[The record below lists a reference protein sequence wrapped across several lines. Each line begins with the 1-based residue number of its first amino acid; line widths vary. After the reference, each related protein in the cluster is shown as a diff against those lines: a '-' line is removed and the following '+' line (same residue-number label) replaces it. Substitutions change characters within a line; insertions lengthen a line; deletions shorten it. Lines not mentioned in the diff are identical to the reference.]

1 MYPAGSPAPTVS
13 LAGEPQLIANIQVE
27 ELYFNSKG
35 QIIPSVSGKVGPNAE
50 ITATDAAHM
59 NQYLDANPSIK
70 KDLLETLKKQ
80 GHNFDEEIKKKY
92 PKIENYK
99 DSNSVFQNDLQIGEI
114 SQNKILDII
123 KKKYPK
129 IFNPSGG

>member
-1 MYPAGSPAPTVS
+1 MTGPPRT
-13 LAGEPQLIANIQVE
+13 IANITVE

-35 QIIPSVSGKVGPNAE
+35 QIIPSFSGKVGPNAE

-70 KDLLETLKKQ
+70 NQLLEILKSQ
-80 GHNFDEEIKKKY
+80 GHNFDEET
-92 PKIENYK
+92 
-99 DSNSVFQNDLQIGEI
+99 
-114 SQNKILDII
+114 